1 MVSRWPAHGWLC
13 RNSRTP
19 TLTSLWFMNDRNA
32 SAQTCASQAPHEW
45 ADPPSIPGVNPS
57 TVQAAGIR
65 RISAEEALKVFN
77 QYESG
82 IVFPYFDLDGQAI
95 LDRDE
100 PFSRLRTDD
109 TCDGKLYHRSYEA
122 PAFPYLPPHLR
133 NSSTRFGQ
141 PIVVVEREEQTLA
154 LCDSGHFRALGL
166 NDVDAYGYP
175 DSEFPFPLGQQLDK
189 VLDCNPSA
197 SIYFGGD
204 KDTLFNAFFYS
215 AALNFRIVFKRRVH
229 LMQVPLD
236 AAGNGFDE
244 CRATMGA
251 ERFSD
256 FAIDLASP
264 LHAIE
269 VGEKTSAGRLAVAS
283 IRRQQKAIK
292 HASEDDDERHTMLDR
307 LIGLCAGLRIL
318 NDYLS
323 EEDLVRFA
331 EEHLGA
337 KRRAL
342 KNAIKDKVI
351 AMQAELPSQTPA
363 DTSETTI
370 HKDAPTGVWTKKVV
384 EVLGPVTYFRAGQ
397 FCDVKGD
404 SVESYDAASLACFT
418 DQPERCQFVRKG
430 KNGLSPSP
438 LTESEAKLIIGAARL
453 HRDLVRPIKVLAK
466 VPALVWDGM
475 EARVVSGY
483 DRRLEIHAEG
493 TIAELPTVPEAVTL
507 VLELLQDFQFPT
519 PFDKARAVAFLLA
532 PCLARSGILGEG
544 GRVPFFFV
552 TKDQRAAGA
561 GFLAKVVAA
570 VYGMKP
576 KAVSLLKSN
585 PERCKEGISKA
596 LCGGNAL
603 IYLDNVTKNDLR
615 DLSFLESLLTE
626 PFFEARAPYIQ
637 AELDVTAEVFAGT
650 SNGAVLSDDLASR
663 TCLIRICK
671 RPDSYLFRTWEEGGL
686 IDHIVA
692 ARPQILAAVY
702 SLVIEYAQKGHST
715 GGRMTGFRFSAWE
728 RATSW
733 ILEHCFAQGLFED
746 DYKMMQDSMS
756 DPNYDLLI
764 SLLRAVAKRR
774 PGEEVTA
781 RDIAEI
787 GNSEGVFNEEQD
799 SGPLFV
805 GKLLK
810 RHFDSDG
817 VRVLG
822 GIFRITRISK
832 KSPTSNYEAL
842 KWYRVELIGAATAHD
857 TTAQTT

>member
-1 MVSRWPAHGWLC
+1 
-13 RNSRTP
+13 
-19 TLTSLWFMNDRNA
+19 MNDRNA
-32 SAQTCASQAPHEW
+32 SAQACASQAPHEW
-45 ADPPSIPGVNPS
+45 ACPPSIPGVNPS
-57 TVQAAGIR
+57 TVEAAGVR
-65 RISAEEALKVFN
+65 RICAEEALKVFN

-82 IVFPYFDLDGQAI
+82 IVFPYFDLDGQP
-95 LDRDE
+95 LMDRDE
-100 PFSRLRTDD
+100 PFSRLRTDGV
-109 TCDGKLYHRSYEA
+109 CDGKLYHQRNEDS
-122 PAFPYLPPHLR
+122 AFPYLPPHLR
-133 NSSTRFGQ
+133 NGSTRVGQ
-141 PIVVVEREEQTLA
+141 PIVVLEREEQALA
-154 LCDSGHFRALGL
+154 LCDTGHFQALGL
-166 NDVDAYGYP
+166 NDVDAFGLP
-175 DSEFPFPLGQQLDK
+175 DFEFPFTLGQQVEKALDR
-189 VLDCNPSA
+189 NPLA

-204 KDTLFNAFFYS
+204 KDTLFNAFYYS
-215 AALNFRIVFKRRVH
+215 AALNFRIVFRRRVQ

-251 ERFSD
+251 DRFSD
-256 FAIDLASP
+256 FTIDLASP

-292 HASEDDDERHTMLDR
+292 HASEDDDERHAMLDR

-318 NDYLS
+318 NDHLS

-331 EEHLGA
+331 EEQLGA

-351 AMQAELPSQTPA
+351 EMQADLPSKTPS
-363 DTSETTI
+363 DTSDSTI
-370 HKDAPTGVWTKKVV
+370 HKDASTGVWTKQVV

-493 TIAELPTVPEAVTL
+493 TIGELPTVPEAAAL
-507 VLELLQDFQFPT
+507 LLELLQDFQFAT

-570 VYGMKP
+570 VYDMKP
-576 KAVSLLKSN
+576 KAVALLKSN

-626 PFFEARAPYIQ
+626 PIFEARAPYVQ

-671 RPDSYLFRTWEEGGL
+671 RPDSYIFRIWEEGGL
-686 IDHIVA
+686 LDHIVA

-702 SLVIEYAQKGHST
+702 SLVTEYAQKGHPT
-715 GGRMTGFRFSAWE
+715 GGQVTGFRFAAWE
-728 RATSW
+728 RVTSW
-733 ILEHCFAQGLFED
+733 ILEHCFALQLFEQ
-746 DYKMMQDSMS
+746 DYKLIQDSMS

-774 PGEEVTA
+774 PGEDVTA

-787 GNSEGVFNEEQD
+787 GSAEGVFNEEQD
-799 SGPLFV
+799 SGPLFI

-817 VRVLG
+817 ERVLG
-822 GIFRITRISK
+822 GIFKITRESK
-832 KSPTSNYEAL
+832 KSASSNYEAI
-842 KWYRVELIGAATAHD
+842 KFYKVEPVGS
-857 TTAQTT
+857 TTAPG

>member
-1 MVSRWPAHGWLC
+1 
-13 RNSRTP
+13 
-19 TLTSLWFMNDRNA
+19 MNNDNA
-32 SAQTCASQAPHEW
+32 SAQDCPSQSPHER

-57 TVQAAGIR
+57 TVEHAGIK
-65 RISAEEALKVFN
+65 RITAKDALKTFDL
-77 QYESG
+77 YAPG
-82 IVFPYFDLDGQAI
+82 IVFPYFDLDGHPI
-95 LDRDE
+95 LDREE
-100 PFSRLRTDD
+100 PFSRIRTDD
-109 TCDGKLYHRSYEA
+109 ACDGKRYHRRRDA
-122 PAFPYLPPHLR
+122 PAFPYLPPHFR
-133 NSSTRFGQ
+133 NGCTRAGQ
-141 PIVVVEREEQTLA
+141 PIVVVEREEQALA
-154 LCDSGHFRALGL
+154 LCDSGYFQALGF
-166 NDVDAYGYP
+166 NDVDAYGLP
-175 DSEFPFPLGQQLDK
+175 DTTLTFPLAELEKALDR
-189 VLDCNPSA
+189 NPSA

-204 KDTLFNAFFYS
+204 KDTLFNPFFYS
-215 AALNFRIVFKRRVH
+215 AALNFRVVFKRRVC

-236 AAGNGFDE
+236 APSKGFDE
-244 CRATMGA
+244 CRSVMSS
-251 ERFSD
+251 ED
-256 FAIDLASP
+256 FAKFASDLAKP
-264 LHAIE
+264 PNAID
-269 VGEKTSAGRLAVAS
+269 VSEKTSPGRLAMAS
-283 IRRQQKAIK
+283 VRRQQQAIK
-292 HASEDDDERHTMLDR
+292 RACEDEDERYTIMEGFIR
-307 LIGLCAGLRIL
+307 LCAGLRIL
-318 NDYLS
+318 GDQMS
-323 EEDLVRFA
+323 EEDLVKFA
-331 EEHLGA
+331 EDHLGA

-351 AMQAELPSQTPA
+351 EMQADLPSQTPA
-363 DTSETTI
+363 DTSDTTI
-370 HKDAPTGVWTKKVV
+370 HKDAPTGVWTKQAV

-397 FCDVKGD
+397 FCDVTGD
-404 SVESYDAASLACFT
+404 SVENYDAASLACFT

-430 KNGLSPSP
+430 KNGLSQSP

-453 HRDLVRPIKVLAK
+453 HRDLIRPIKVLAK
-466 VPALVWDGM
+466 VPVLVWDGM

-493 TIAELPTVPEAVTL
+493 TIAKLNTVPEAVAL
-507 VLELLQDFQFPT
+507 VLELLQDFQFST

-626 PFFEARAPYIQ
+626 PIFEARAPYVQ

-671 RPDSYLFRTWEEGGL
+671 RPDSYIFKAWKEGGL

-733 ILEHCFAQGLFED
+733 IVEHCFGLRLFEE

-781 RDIAEI
+781 RDIADI
-787 GNSEGVFNEEQD
+787 GSAEGVFNEEQD
-799 SGPLFV
+799 SGPFLV

-810 RHFDSDG
+810 RHFESDG

-822 GIFRITRISK
+822 GIFKITRESK
-832 KSPTSNYEAL
+832 KSASSNYEAI
-842 KWYRVELIGAATAHD
+842 KFYRVELIGSATAEGN
-857 TTAQTT
+857 TTPQTT

>member
-1 MVSRWPAHGWLC
+1 MN
-13 RNSRTP
+13 NS
-19 TLTSLWFMNDRNA
+19 NA
-32 SAQTCASQAPHEW
+32 SAQDCASQAPHER
-45 ADPPSIPGVNPS
+45 ADPPSIPGVDPN
-57 TVQAAGIR
+57 TVKAAGIR
-65 RISAEEALKVFN
+65 RISAEEALKKFDL
-77 QYESG
+77 YAPG
-82 IVFPYFDLDGQAI
+82 IVFPYFDPDGQPI

-109 TCDGKLYHRSYEA
+109 VCDGKLYHLRNDA
-122 PAFPYLPPHLR
+122 PAFPYLPPHFR
-133 NSSTRFGQ
+133 NDSTRAGQ
-141 PIVVVEREEQTLA
+141 PIVVVEREEQALA
-154 LCDSGHFRALGL
+154 LGDSGQYQALGL
-166 NDVDAYGYP
+166 NDVDAYGLP
-175 DSEFPFPLGQQLDK
+175 DSEFPFPVGQQLEK
-189 VLDCNPSA
+189 ALDRNPSA

-215 AALNFRIVFKRRVH
+215 AALNFRVVFKRRVS

-236 AAGNGFDE
+236 APGNGFDE
-244 CRATMGA
+244 CRSVMSS
-251 ERFSD
+251 ED
-256 FAIDLASP
+256 FAKFASDLAKP
-264 LHAIE
+264 PNAIE
-269 VGEKTSAGRLAVAS
+269 VSEKTSAGRLAMAS
-283 IRRQQKAIK
+283 VRRQQQAIK
-292 HASEDDDERHTMLDR
+292 RACEDDDGRHTIMEGFIR
-307 LIGLCAGLRIL
+307 LCAGLRIL
-318 NDYLS
+318 RDQMS
-323 EEDLVRFA
+323 EEDLVKFA
-331 EEHLGA
+331 EDHLGA

-342 KNAIKDKVI
+342 KNAIKDKVVE
-351 AMQAELPSQTPA
+351 MQADLPSQTPA
-363 DTSETTI
+363 DTSDITI
-370 HKDAPTGVWTKKVV
+370 HKDASTGVWTKQVV

-404 SVESYDAASLACFT
+404 SVESYNAASLACFT

-438 LTESEAKLIIGAARL
+438 LTESEAKLVIGAAWL
-453 HRDLVRPIKVLAK
+453 YPDLIRPIKVLAK
-466 VPALVWDGM
+466 VPALVWDGT

-493 TIAELPTVPEAVTL
+493 TIAELPTVPEAAAQVQ
-507 VLELLQDFQFPT
+507 ELLQDFQFST

-532 PCLARSGILGEG
+532 PCLARSGILGGG

-626 PFFEARAPYIQ
+626 PIFEARAPYIQ

-671 RPDSYLFRTWEEGGL
+671 RPDSYSFRTWEEGGL

-715 GGRMTGFRFSAWE
+715 GGRVTGFRFPAWE

-733 ILEHCFAQGLFED
+733 ILEHCFALRLFED
-746 DYKMMQDSMS
+746 DYKMIQDSMS

-781 RDIAEI
+781 RDISDI
-787 GNSEGVFNEEQD
+787 GSSEGVFNEEQD
-799 SGPLFV
+799 FGPLFV

-810 RHFDSDG
+810 GHFESDG

-822 GIFRITRISK
+822 GIFKITRISK

-842 KWYRVELIGAATAHD
+842 KFYRVELIGAATAEGSTMAD
-857 TTAQTT
+857 TS